1 MGRRAH
7 GPREAENDLALPLT
21 ETTAPASAENHY
33 DASVMRRVLI
43 IAALLV
49 VLACAFIA
57 DIAIGSG
64 TLSPAEVATVLLS
77 PSTAD
82 ASNLFVVWELRMPMT
97 LMALVTGIALS
108 LSGLLMQ
115 TILDNPLAEPFTLG
129 VSSAAG
135 FGAALSLGFSVSLTS
150 AMPWMPP
157 ELLTAANAFL
167 FGLLATGL
175 VLALTRG
182 GTSVQAITLLGIAL
196 HFVFSSLLSLV
207 QYMASVDQLQSI
219 VFWLM
224 GSLQR
229 ATWLKV
235 SIAGGL
241 CAVALPIVLLNAWA
255 LTTIRS
261 FGEEAIVF
269 GVRVRALRIL
279 MLTISALLAGAVT
292 AVVGIIGF
300 IGLVGPHVARLLVG
314 EDHRFTIAA
323 TVAVGGVFAVL
334 ASLATKVIVPGAVLP
349 LSMVTS
355 LTGLPFFIFLVLRQS
370 RSPGA

>member
-1 MGRRAH
+1 M
-7 GPREAENDLALPLT
+7 ALPLT
-21 ETTAPASAENHY
+21 ETTAPASAEAHY

-135 FGAALSLGFSVSLTS
+135 FGAALSLGFSVSLNS

-157 ELLTAANAFL
+157 
-167 FGLLATGL
+167 
-175 VLALTRG
+175 
-182 GTSVQAITLLGIAL
+182 
-196 HFVFSSLLSLV
+196 
-207 QYMASVDQLQSI
+207 
-219 VFWLM
+219 
-224 GSLQR
+224 
-229 ATWLKV
+229 
-235 SIAGGL
+235 
-241 CAVALPIVLLNAWA
+241 
-255 LTTIRS
+255 
-261 FGEEAIVF
+261 
-269 GVRVRALRIL
+269 
-279 MLTISALLAGAVT
+279 
-292 AVVGIIGF
+292 
-300 IGLVGPHVARLLVG
+300 
-314 EDHRFTIAA
+314 
-323 TVAVGGVFAVL
+323 
-334 ASLATKVIVPGAVLP
+334 
-349 LSMVTS
+349 
-355 LTGLPFFIFLVLRQS
+355 
-370 RSPGA
+370 